1 MIDPSIW
8 TDEGFLELGVFAKLF
23 FIGLISH
30 ADDHGRGLA
39 SERTL
44 LARIFPATELPPGGV
59 RSLKDEVAKHM
70 GVAFYAGEEDSQYYA
85 LSHWKRYQKVDR
97 PADSII
103 PSPRHSSNDRRTIVE
118 RSPNDRRTVA
128 TNRIEVKRRQ
138 ENEEKPEED
147 TVVEPYSEGHRVL
160 VDPERVA
167 RPKSRTEI
175 TEPTPGPLSG
185 AVASVLA
192 KTKTSEEEPPRSFEE
207 RTAPARSATAPGRNR
222 REDQLRCPTLLAGGE
237 RCNRMLAWS
246 ETRGGYYFC
255 KRSGSNGCGAD
266 YHLADGWCVEGG
278 TWTNG
283 PNGRYNVGGV
293 LKRNGAPPRE
303 TPDTEALDE
312 IRALEAD
319 RAAHP
324 EKYGV
329 PGDLAD
335 PFGGET

>member
-1 MIDPSIW
+1 MARIRTIKPEFW
-8 TDEGFLELGVFAKLF
+8 TDPKIVTLPYEARLL
-23 FIGLISH
+23 FIGMLNFS
-30 ADDHGRGLA
+30 DDHGYQPDEPLRIKMQVFPGDTLDVGALLELIVGAGLVSRVVSGDGCNWLHIVNFSKHQTVNRPHPSRFIHGA
-39 SERTL
+39 LSERSVNTH
-44 LARIFPATELPPGGV
+44 G
-59 RSLKDEVAKHM
+59 
-70 GVAFYAGEEDSQYYA
+70 A
-85 LSHWKRYQKVDR
+85 LS
-97 PADSII
+97 
-103 PSPRHSSNDRRTIVE
+103 E
-118 RSPNDRRTVA
+118 RSVRNGMEW
-128 TNRIEVKRRQ
+128 NGK
-138 ENEEKPEED
+138 
-147 TVVEPYSEGHRVL
+147 EGTPPTPSR
-160 VDPERVA
+160 ESGA
-167 RPKSRTEI
+167 RPRKRTEI
-175 TEPTPGPLSG
+175 TEPTPGPLSTTVG
-185 AVASVLA
+185 RVLA
-192 KTKTSEEEPPRSFEE
+192 KTKPSEEAPPRSFEE
-207 RTAPARSATAPGRNR
+207 RTAPARAATAPGRNR

-278 TWTNG
+278 AWMNG

-293 LKRNGAPPRE
+293 LKRNGSAPQE

-329 PGDLAD
+329 PADLAD

>member
-1 MIDPSIW
+1 MARIRTIKPEFW
-8 TDEGFLELGVFAKLF
+8 TDPKIVTLPYEARLL
-23 FIGLISH
+23 FIGMLNFS
-30 ADDHGRGLA
+30 DDHGYQPDEPLRIKMQVFPGDTLDVGALLELVVQAGLVSRVVSSDGCNWLHIVNFSKHQA
-39 SERTL
+39 VNHPRESRYSPVTVRDRSRTDPV
-44 LARIFPATELPPGGV
+44 ALPSRSCLNGMEWNGKEGTPPTPSREPG
-59 RSLKDEVAKHM
+59 
-70 GVAFYAGEEDSQYYA
+70 
-85 LSHWKRYQKVDR
+85 
-97 PADSII
+97 
-103 PSPRHSSNDRRTIVE
+103 
-118 RSPNDRRTVA
+118 
-128 TNRIEVKRRQ
+128 
-138 ENEEKPEED
+138 
-147 TVVEPYSEGHRVL
+147 
-160 VDPERVA
+160 A
-167 RPKSRTEI
+167 RPRKRTEI
-175 TEPTPGPLSG
+175 TEPPPGPLSTT
-185 AVASVLA
+185 VSRVLA
-192 KTKTSEEEPPRSFEE
+192 KSKPSEEEPPRSFEE

-278 TWTNG
+278 AWTNG

-293 LKRNGAPPRE
+293 LKRNGAAPRE
-303 TPDTEALDE
+303 VPDTEALDE

-329 PGDLAD
+329 PADLAD